1 MSDTSCHQCSMGI
14 LLPKMHTLQSHD
26 FLSNVTHVYAC
37 ACPLVI
43 ITVYIIIC
51 TDVS

>member
-1 MSDTSCHQCSMGI
+1 MSDTSCHQCSMRI
-14 LLPKMHTLQSHD
+14 LSPKLHTLQSRD

-37 ACPLVI
+37 ACPLVM
-43 ITVYIIIC
+43 ITVYIITR

>member
-1 MSDTSCHQCSMGI
+1 MSDASRHQCTIGI
-14 LLPKMHTLQSHD
+14 MSPKMHTLQSRD

-37 ACPLVI
+37 VCPLVI
-43 ITVYIIIC
+43 ITVYIITC